1 MQKGRRGCEWNRI
14 VPCQSVSWSFKDIL
28 EHPSPQGAS
37 SQSLSTNTR
46 TLVNS
51 VYHGRYFDSIYPCEV
66 RGHSPETGKARNTK
80 GGSLFAGAVS
90 LAVLFHLMNHSSSMP
105 AASVITFALFASCSR
120 SHTFH
125 RSVSWY
131 TTTRHFPT
139 WDSFLSRKCV
149 PDINFYDTVPIR
161 ANLPNGPSPLLA

>member
-1 MQKGRRGCEWNRI
+1 MSLVSHARKQVLARECHGAFFSHGS
-14 VPCQSVSWSFKDIL
+14 CQWWHNQISGPAYETNSENTATGHTL
-28 EHPSPQGAS
+28 LS
-37 SQSLSTNTR
+37 SKISTSTR

-80 GGSLFAGAVS
+80 GGLCL
-90 LAVLFHLMNHSSSMP
+90 LASFLAALLHILNHESSTLSSSLISSP
-105 AASVITFALFASCSR
+105 AALIATR
-120 SHTFH
+120 FH

-149 PDINFYDTVPIR
+149 PLISTSNFI
-161 ANLPNGPSPLLA
+161 L